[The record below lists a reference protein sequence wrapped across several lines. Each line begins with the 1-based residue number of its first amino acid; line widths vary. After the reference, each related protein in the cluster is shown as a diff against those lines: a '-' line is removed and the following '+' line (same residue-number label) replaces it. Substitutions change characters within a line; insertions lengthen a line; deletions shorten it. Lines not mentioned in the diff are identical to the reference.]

1 MAVAPPV
8 RVTVAP
14 LPSEEGEMVPEILHD
29 PDVRA
34 NEKVFETPPA
44 LAVRTAVWA
53 VVTAATVAVKPT
65 LVDDDGIVTV
75 AGTLTLVFPL
85 ASVTG
90 NPPAGAAALSVTV
103 QAATPGGAMLAGV
116 QDNPLKTVVEFA
128 TAVKLFAVTF
138 APLTVT
144 ARLAGVKV

>member
-1 MAVAPPV
+1 
-8 RVTVAP
+8 
-14 LPSEEGEMVPEILHD
+14 MVPEIFHD
-29 PDVRA
+29 PGVRA

-65 LVDDDGIVTV
+65 LDDDAGTVTV

-103 QAATPGGAMLAGV
+103 QAADPGGATLAGV
-116 QDNPLKTVVEFA
+116 QDNPLRTGVEFA
-128 TAVKLFAVTF
+128 MAVKLVAVRF

-144 ARLAGVKV
+144 DRVAGLKV